1 MSGRKEDERLP
12 MGGDFFLGDEN
23 VPKLDSGDEFH
34 NSVSILKKNHWWV
47 YV

>member
-34 NSVSILKKNHWWV
+34 NSEYTKEKSLMSIC
-47 YV
+47 